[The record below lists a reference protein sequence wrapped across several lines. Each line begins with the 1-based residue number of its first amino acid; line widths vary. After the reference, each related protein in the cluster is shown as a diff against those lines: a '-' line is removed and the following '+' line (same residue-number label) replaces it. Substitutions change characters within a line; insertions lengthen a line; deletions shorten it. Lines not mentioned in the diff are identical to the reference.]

1 MSIVGTQAVSMGDLM
16 KLGVPALN
24 AMAQGQAKTIA
35 PSYMVIAALKALTD
49 QQKGMSSP
57 VPQATVKDQVVAQAQ
72 PMQAGIGQMQPPVQR
87 MAGGGQVES
96 YLQPEF
102 DDPAFAMFDFRSDAQ
117 KAASGSRR
125 GPLFDLRTQ
134 AQKEAQRRARYPQS
148 DVEGGRGK
156 VNPPAVLATQG
167 TDATDYGNEQ
177 LRTARPQAT
186 APNADPTSVSAGY
199 SASAKSRGIG
209 GTENPLSKYAKLG
222 KMPTAESFTLDIP
235 KNAQLE
241 AAAAKFSKPDA
252 ERMAEL
258 RAAEENAGL
267 SAFARGMV
275 DPKRGRGFGAVFG
288 AAAADY
294 NDTKEARA
302 DKRREYE
309 DRREALGTQLGIQI
323 GDNARQDFLKKSEWG
338 AQRANEA
345 FDQGIKTL
353 QAENQAIHFGN
364 QEVLER
370 EKINMMAAA
379 NAIQAQI
386 RRDGMT
392 ASHAD
397 KIQKLYLT
405 AQEIAIKAAESKYG
419 KSDPMLAMTPEGQQR
434 EQAKQR
440 LYEAEYS
447 KAVSALEARLGGEGN
462 SMGAS
467 NAVVRKAY

>member
-1 MSIVGTQAVSMGDLM
+1 MSIVGTQAVSMSDLM

-72 PMQAGIGQMQPPVQR
+72 PAPMQAGIGQMQPTVQR
-87 MAGGGQVES
+87 LAVGGEVERIGMGAYGTES
-96 YLQPEF
+96 PEETEYRAANTKKRF
-102 DDPAFAMFDFRSDAQ
+102 SDWLKGKDTAYDFSTPAVP
-117 KAASGSRR
+117 AAVET
-125 GPLFDLRTQ
+125 TQ
-134 AQKEAQRRARYPQS
+134 A
-148 DVEGGRGK
+148 
-156 VNPPAVLATQG
+156 
-167 TDATDYGNEQ
+167 TDP
-177 LRTARPQAT
+177 TARVGTEKGRATNTNPFAPPRSGAAPQMPDSMSA
-186 APNADPTSVSAGY
+186 SVSS
-199 SASAKSRGIG
+199 SARSRGVG
-209 GTENPLSKYAKLG
+209 GAGTNPLAKYAELG
-222 KMPTAESFTLDIP
+222 KMPTADSFKLDIP
-235 KNAQLE
+235 KNEQLE
-241 AAAAKFSKPDA
+241 AAAAKFSKPDT

-309 DRREALGTQLGIQI
+309 DKREALATELGIKV
-323 GDNARQDFLKKSEWG
+323 GDNARQDFLKQSEWG
-338 AQRANEA
+338 AARAEKA
-345 FDQGIKTL
+345 FDQGI
-353 QAENQAIHFGN
+353 QALRARNEATRFGN
-364 QEVLER
+364 QDVLER

-434 EQAKQR
+434 EQAKQT

-467 NAVVRKAY
+467 KAVVRKAY